1 MTEILAP
8 TGLPARRALAINGLR
23 EYASG
28 SISGPNQNFRPRPRS
43 ADFDIRRAVANIVG
57 RCRDQAKNN
66 PSISGAIRRITN
78 NVVRFG
84 IRPQFQFRQNGQPDI
99 TGNRAWENL
108 FGRWARYAD
117 LTGKKSYWKMQ
128 RLGLAQVWP
137 DGGFFLHRT
146 WASKKTSIPGIP
158 DLRLEMIE
166 RDHLDRTVDGPL
178 VNGNTA
184 RGGREFDE
192 DGRVVAYHLFK
203 HHPGDYQAGRSGLHS
218 LRIPAE
224 DIIDVWD
231 QEWISQTMPVPWL
244 AAVVI
249 EAYNLAEF
257 RDYSMIAAKL
267 ETAFGMFIKSNYP
280 DMGHPGIG
288 MQQLPGQ
295 AAASEWPTSWED
307 MPDYIEPGRIQSIPY
322 GTDIVFPSNNRP
334 GPQYEPFVRESRRQQ
349 AVGLGMSYEAYA
361 ADYTAASYSSARSGS
376 LEERLSY
383 QGMQFFLDEE
393 MNQKVCAWFIEAAWL
408 AGLNPTAMPG
418 YRFDPY
424 PYLEAVTP
432 QNPGWSWVDPYKDGQ
447 SSELK
452 IKSALSNHRREAAA
466 QGIDFDENL
475 DELMAIETRL
485 LELDKIRAQR
495 AALQQPPT
503 EVANN
508 AATE

>member
-1 MTEILAP
+1 MPEIIAP
-8 TGLPARRALAINGLR
+8 SGLPARRSLAVSALR
-23 EYASG
+23 DYAAG
-28 SISGPNQNFRPRPRS
+28 ATAGPNQNFRPRPRS

-66 PSISGAIRRITN
+66 PSISGAIKRIVN

-84 IRPQFQFRQNGQPDI
+84 IRPQFQFRSDGRIDI
-99 TGNRAWENL
+99 AANRAWEAL
-108 FGRWARYAD
+108 FSRWARYAD

-146 WASKKTSIPGIP
+146 WSKKSIPGVP
-158 DLRLEMIE
+158 DLRIEMLE
-166 RDHLDRTVDGPL
+166 RDHLDRTVDGTLP
-178 VNGNTA
+178 NGNQA
-184 RGGREFDE
+184 RGGREFDD
-192 DGRVVAYHLFK
+192 DGQVIAYHLFRN
-203 HHPGDYQAGRSGLHS
+203 HPGDYQAGRSGLHS
-218 LRIPAE
+218 ERIPASE
-224 DIIDVWD
+224 IIDVWD
-231 QEWISQTMPVPWL
+231 QDWISQTMPVPWL

-280 DMGHPGIG
+280 DLGHPGLG
-288 MQQLPGQ
+288 LQQVPGQ
-295 AAASEWPTSWED
+295 AAASEWPTTWAD
-307 MPDYIEPGRIQSIPY
+307 MPDYIEPGRIQSIPF
-322 GTDIVFPSNNRP
+322 GTDIVFPSNTRP

-393 MNQKVCAWFIEAAWL
+393 MNQKVAAWFIEAAWL
-408 AGLNPTAMPG
+408 AGLNPTPMPG
-418 YRFDPY
+418 FRFDPY

-447 SSELK
+447 ASELK
-452 IKSALSNHRREAAA
+452 IKNALSNHRREAAG

-475 DELMAIETRL
+475 DELIAIEQRL
-485 LELDKIRAQR
+485 LELDQIRAER
-495 AALQQPPT
+495 AKLQNPIQGAPSNGPT
-503 EVANN
+503 E
-508 AATE
+508 